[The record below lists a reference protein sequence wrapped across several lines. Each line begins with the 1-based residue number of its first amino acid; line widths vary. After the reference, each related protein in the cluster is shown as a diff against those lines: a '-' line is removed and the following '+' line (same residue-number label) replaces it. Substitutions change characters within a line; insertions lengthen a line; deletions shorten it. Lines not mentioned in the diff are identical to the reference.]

1 MKKHIFLLLCCTLCA
16 LRAMAQFTPKSVLLE
31 GNFSYSTTFKN
42 KDAPSGTKSPY
53 SFFSGTS
60 VGLFVNRRN
69 ELGVGFSFS
78 KERGPRLLAQGLSQS
93 DYSRTFGY
101 SVFWRNYVRLNEKLS
116 YSGGVV
122 CNTSFVKFVRQDF
135 NSGFIITTRLRQIG
149 LIYSPSLV
157 YMITS
162 KLGLR
167 GGIGFASLGL
177 SKEKGGEEW
186 FKSFQ
191 VSFRPQNINFGV
203 FLLLNQ

>member
-1 MKKHIFLLLCCTLCA
+1 MKKHIFLLLCCTVCA
-16 LRAMAQFTPKSVLLE
+16 LRATAQFTPKSVLLE
-31 GNFSYSTTFKN
+31 GSLNYSTTFKN

-53 SFFSGTS
+53 SFLSGTS

-69 ELGVGFSFS
+69 ELGVGFSFN

-93 DYSRTFGY
+93 DYSRSFGY
-101 SVFWRNYVRLNEKLS
+101 SVFWRNYVLLNEKLS
-116 YSGGVV
+116 YSGGIV
-122 CNTSFVKFVRQDF
+122 CNTSFTKIRRQDF
-135 NSGFIITTRLRQIG
+135 NSGFITITRLRQIG

-167 GGIGFASLGL
+167 GGIGFASLNL
-177 SKEKGGEEW
+177 SKNKGDEAW
-186 FKSFQ
+186 FKSLQ
-191 VSFRPQNINFGV
+191 LNFRPQNINFGI

>member
-16 LRAMAQFTPKSVLLE
+16 LRAIAQFTPKSVLLE
-31 GNFSYSTTFKN
+31 GNLNYSTTFKN

-53 SFFSGTS
+53 RVVIGTS

-69 ELGVGFSFS
+69 ELGVGFDFS
-78 KERGPRLLAQGLSQS
+78 RERGYGLDGSGFFYV
-93 DYSRTFGY
+93 DYSRSFGY
-101 SVFWRNYVRLNEKLS
+101 SFFWRNYVRLNEKLS
-116 YSGGVV
+116 YASGVS
-122 CNTSFVKFVRQDF
+122 CSTRFSKYRFDQQPADL
-135 NSGFIITTRLRQIG
+135 IRLRQIG
-149 LIYSPSLV
+149 LNFTPSLV

-167 GGIGFASLGL
+167 GSLGL
-177 SKEKGGEEW
+177 AGLSLSKNKGEEEW

-191 VSFRPQNINFGV
+191 VNFRPQNINFGV